1 MGVAL
6 NSSSVNSSVIPN
18 ASKSFAD
25 ISSKAIFFDA
35 FLMAGGYLIM
45 FAYTILM
52 LGKLNRLQVRVYLSL
67 AGLTSIGM
75 GISTSVGL
83 ASILGFPYTPMHA
96 ILPFL
101 CLGIGIDDMFVITQ
115 CWNNL
120 KASKPSL
127 TRERRLG
134 LTLAHAGLSIT
145 VTSVTDIAAFG
156 VGAVTLMPGLQVC

>member
-1 MGVAL
+1 MM
-6 NSSSVNSSVIPN
+6 SSLLRVLVN
-18 ASKSFAD
+18 AQKSFGDLSAT
-25 ISSKAIFFDA
+25 AIFFDA
-35 FLMAGGYLIM
+35 GLMGAGYLLM
-45 FAYTILM
+45 GVYTALV
-52 LGKLNRLQVRVYLSL
+52 LGTITWTGLRLYLTL
-67 AGLTSIGM
+67 AGLFSVLLGLV
-75 GISTSVGL
+75 VGL
-83 ASILGFPYTPMHA
+83 GLSSALGFPVTPLHT

-156 VGAVTLMPGLQVC
+156 VGAVTLMPGLQVIINNE